1 MGHSSVR
8 GEGTRESVPHARNAR
23 DRGRGD
29 DTADGAGPA
38 ADRNDDGG
46 AAGTGADAGFGARAG
61 RRGARRADPDGPD
74 ADGDGAAGGP
84 GQGDRPGSRGAG
96 SGRRRAGQ
104 RPRRSARTGKRR
116 VLRWVASVLS
126 LLILG
131 TAGAGYLY
139 IEHLN
144 GNIRSGGR
152 SGGDS
157 GVEKAAPDASGNTPL
172 NILLI
177 GADGRNSKEN
187 LALGGAKDTVGDKPR
202 GDVQML
208 LHVARDR
215 RSAAVVSIPR
225 DTRVDIPACQDDD
238 TGEKFPATNRII
250 TESLQRGGPGCTLTT
265 WEKLTGVYIDHWMM
279 VDFAGVV
286 RMADAVGGVPVCV
299 RQNVHDRPTAQVS
312 GGSGL
317 KLRQGTTYVKGEQAL
332 QWLRTRHAF
341 FNDQGRAKAQHMY
354 MNAMLRQLK
363 DQNAFTDTGRIT
375 DLAEAA
381 TKAIQVSEELESVP
395 RLFDLAM
402 ELKHVPTNR
411 ITMTTLPTVE
421 DHANRAHLL
430 PEPNSAERIWKMLR
444 EDVPFDDNGTAA
456 DAKPSAPPKETG
468 PAAAAPAS
476 LAVTVLNGTGADGKY
491 PVKGRAGAVAE
502 TLRGKGFTRADASQA
517 AASAPRTRLDYPK
530 ASGAQGKADALS
542 VAKAIGLP
550 ATAVRAVD
558 GGDGPTLTIGA
569 DWREGE
575 AFPKQQ
581 DPKAGDLPDD
591 AENSNG
597 ADTKACME
605 VYQPYR
611 W

>member
-1 MGHSSVR
+1 V
-8 GEGTRESVPHARNAR
+8 
-23 DRGRGD
+23 
-29 DTADGAGPA
+29 
-38 ADRNDDGG
+38 
-46 AAGTGADAGFGARAG
+46 F
-61 RRGARRADPDGPD
+61 
-74 ADGDGAAGGP
+74 
-84 GQGDRPGSRGAG
+84 
-96 SGRRRAGQ
+96 
-104 RPRRSARTGKRR
+104 
-116 VLRWVASVLS
+116 RWIASVLS

-144 GNIRSGGR
+144 GNIRSGSR

-157 GVEKAAPDASGNTPL
+157 GVQKAKPDAFGNTPL

-208 LHVARDR
+208 LHVSKDR

-225 DTRVDIPACQDDD
+225 DTRVDIPACQDTE

-299 RQNVHDRPTAQVS
+299 RQNVHDRPTARVK

-317 KLRQGTTYVKGEQAL
+317 KLRKGTTYVKGEQAL

-363 DQNAFTDTGRIT
+363 DQNAFTDAGRIKN
-375 DLAEAA
+375 LAEAG
-381 TKAIQVSEELESVP
+381 TKALQVSEELGGVD

-402 ELKHVPTNR
+402 ELKDIPTDR

-430 PEPNSAERIWKMLR
+430 PVQSSAERIWRMLR
-444 EDVPFDDNGTAA
+444 EDVPFDSNGTATV

-476 LAVTVLNGTGADGKY
+476 LAVTVVNGTGADGRY
-491 PVKGRAGAVAE
+491 PVKGRAGGVAE
-502 TLRGKGFTRADASQA
+502 TLRGKGFTLADSSQA
-517 AASAPRTRLDYPK
+517 AASAAGTRLDYPK
-530 ASGAQGKADALS
+530 ASGAQGRADALS
-542 VAKAIGLP
+542 VAKAVGLP
-550 ATAVRAVD
+550 ATAVRAAD
-558 GGDGPTLTIGA
+558 GVAGLTLTVGA
-569 DWREGE
+569 DWREGDT
-575 AFPKQQ
+575 FPRQQ
-581 DPKAGDLPDD
+581 APKAGDLPDD
-591 AENSNG
+591 AEISNG
-597 ADTKACME
+597 ADTEACME
-605 VYQPYR
+605 VYKPYR